1 VYAQTK
7 ETKMAQDL
15 PQMPL
20 ATAVWLVDNTTL
32 TFRQIAD
39 FVGMHELEISGI
51 ADEEVAIGIKGSD
64 PIARHQLTA
73 DEIKRCEAD
82 PVARL
87 TLIKRQLAP
96 EPKRKVPR
104 YTPVSKRQDRPA
116 AIAWLVR
123 YHPEMEDSQ
132 ISKLLGT
139 TKPTIQTIRDRT
151 HWNIANIQPVDPVAL
166 GLCSQ
171 IDLDAAVQKAAE
183 KKARK
188 QEAVPTPEERISLM
202 PVAESLGMPDGDAG
216 QALPSNVDGFES
228 FSLDD
233 PRGDGE
239 GESPHEAAMDVDPD
253 AVDPE
258 ALFNLPKGGG
268 SDDDEDR

>member
-1 VYAQTK
+1 MT
-7 ETKMAQDL
+7 QDL

-64 PIARHQLTA
+64 PIARHQMTA
-73 DEIKRCEAD
+73 EEIKRCEED
-82 PVARL
+82 PIARL
-87 TLIKRQLAP
+87 KLIKRELAP
-96 EPKRKVPR
+96 EQKRKGPR
-104 YTPVSKRQDRPA
+104 YTPVSKRQDRPS

-139 TKPTIQTIRDRT
+139 TKPTIQTIRDRS
-151 HWNIANIQPVDPVAL
+151 HWNITNIQPVDPVAL
-166 GLCSQ
+166 GLCRQ

-183 KKARK
+183 KKAK
-188 QEAVPTPEERISLM
+188 LQEAVPTPEERISLM
-202 PVAESLGMPDGDAG
+202 PVVQSLADPLPAG
-216 QALPSNVDGFES
+216 PQALPSNVEGFES

-233 PRGDGE
+233 PRGSDDDE
-239 GESPHEAAMDVDPD
+239 TDVADNIDPD
-253 AVDPE
+253 
-258 ALFNLPKGGG
+258 ALFNLPKDGG
-268 SDDDEDR
+268 SNDKED